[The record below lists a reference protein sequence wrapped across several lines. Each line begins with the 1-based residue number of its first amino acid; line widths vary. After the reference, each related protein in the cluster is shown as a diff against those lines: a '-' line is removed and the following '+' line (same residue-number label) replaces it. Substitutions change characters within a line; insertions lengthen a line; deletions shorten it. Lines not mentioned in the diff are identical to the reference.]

1 MRAVCLGFVLSLLVA
16 SGSHSSAEQPHAVM
30 AREELFRQAVVAGG
44 EGLDGV
50 LASDFIYSTLIGS
63 ELNSEQLTAQL
74 QSGKVALQAL
84 QHSCHKLTVAEA
96 EVAVTALAL
105 ATVGRQG
112 GEQIVR
118 SQYWHRWQLRAGQWY
133 LLAREVK
140 PIDLAA
146 QQKLCGQ

>member
-1 MRAVCLGFVLSLLVA
+1 MRL
-16 SGSHSSAEQPHAVM
+16 P

-50 LASDFIYSTLIGS
+50 LASEFIYTTLVDS
-63 ELNSEQLTAQL
+63 ELNGEQLTAQL

-84 QHSCHKLTVAEA
+84 EHSCHQLTVAEA

-105 ATVGRQG
+105 ATVGRQWN
-112 GEQIVR
+112 EQIVR
-118 SQYWHRWQLRAGQWY
+118 SQYWHRWQFRAGQWY
-133 LLAREVK
+133 LLTRKVK

-146 QQKLCGQ
+146 QQKLCG

>member
-1 MRAVCLGFVLSLLVA
+1 MRAVCLGFVLSLLVT
-16 SGSHSSAEQPHAVM
+16 SGSHSSVAGPHAVM

-50 LASDFIYSTLIGS
+50 LASDFIYTTLIGS
-63 ELNSEQLTAQL
+63 ELDGEQLTAQL

-84 QHSCHKLTVAEA
+84 EHSCHQLTVAEA

-146 QQKLCGQ
+146 QQRLCGQ